1 MAEALSYM
9 LRGCSSGVSC
19 GVRQERANAL
29 PPLAFCHLSFIYNGS
44 VMLRKPCVAGRFYP
58 QDTDALRENVS
69 RFLDTS
75 VVSQRARA
83 VMAPHAGYVYSG
95 AVAGAVFSSVMVPD
109 DVVLIGPNHT
119 GFGKNASVM
128 PSGAW
133 QIPSGSMNVNAEL
146 AGMLIDSSML
156 FAADVAAHRME
167 HSLEVQLPFLY
178 HLNNSASIVPVTVM
192 RADIAECEEMGLA
205 LAKTIADYGKDV
217 LIVIS
222 SDMTHYESEKSAKAK
237 DKLAIAKI
245 CALDGAGLLDTV
257 EKKDI
262 SMCGVIPA
270 VIGIFAARKLGAK
283 QARLVRYAT
292 SGEASGDYS
301 QVVGYAGMVID

>member
-1 MAEALSYM
+1 M
-9 LRGCSSGVSC
+9 V
-19 GVRQERANAL
+19 
-29 PPLAFCHLSFIYNGS
+29 
-44 VMLRKPCVAGRFYP
+44 RKPCVAGRFYP
-58 QDTDALRENVS
+58 QETKTLREDVS
-69 RFLDTS
+69 RFLDTGA
-75 VVSQRARA
+75 VVEAARA

-95 AVAGAVFSSVMVPD
+95 AVAGAVFSSVVIPD
-109 DVVLIGPNHT
+109 DIILIGPNHT
-119 GFGKNASVM
+119 GLGENAAVM

-133 QIPSGSMNVNAEL
+133 EIPLGSMQVNPEL
-146 AGMLIDSSML
+146 AGTLIEASEL
-156 FAADVAAHRME
+156 FNADIAAHRME

-178 HLNNSASIVPVTVM
+178 QLNSSASIVPVTVM

-205 LAKTIADYGKDV
+205 IAKVIAAYGKNV

-237 DKLAIAKI
+237 DKLAIARI
-245 CALDGAGLLDTV
+245 CALDAPGLLDIT

-270 VIGIFAARKLGAK
+270 VIAIFAARKLGAK

-292 SGEASGDYS
+292 SGEASGDFA